1 MVVPRPSRGCMLI
14 ARCRSRDP
22 ATGARTSRGA
32 RRAAT
37 PLGGAAAA
45 TPRTPC
51 PDGVDLQPLRHLAGN
66 AVPGTGTTC
75 ARSASSSTPVPPRS
89 GSCCAVTSTRPEPM
103 SSPTRCA
110 RRACRS
116 DPDLQVRA
124 EPPRSRVR
132 LTDYALSLTEPASTA
147 RPSLTDHAP
156 ETAVNLASGCTSLR
170 AATARGR
177 CWCNTGTSVRAA
189 NRGTRTG
196 SMGVQPSPRT
206 AAASVAASRVILP

>member
-1 MVVPRPSRGCMLI
+1 MAAPQPSRGCMLI

-89 GSCCAVTSTRPEPM
+89 GSCCAATSTRPEPT

-110 RRACRS
+110 LPACRS
-116 DPDLQVRA
+116 ETGHRARA

-147 RPSLTDHAP
+147 RPSLTDRAP
-156 ETAVNLASGCTSLR
+156 ETALNLASGRTSLR
-170 AATARGR
+170 ATTATGMRLGSRSADACSPSSRRRAGPGPGRGPPAAGAGALADG
-177 CWCNTGTSVRAA
+177 TG
-189 NRGTRTG
+189 
-196 SMGVQPSPRT
+196 
-206 AAASVAASRVILP
+206 

>member
-75 ARSASSSTPVPPRS
+75 ARSASSSTPDPPRS
-89 GSCCAVTSTRPEPM
+89 DSCCAAISTLPGPT
-103 SSPTRCA
+103 SSPTRCVPP
-110 RRACRS
+110 ACRS
-116 DPDLQVRA
+116 DRFLRVCAR
-124 EPPRSRVR
+124 PPRSRVR
-132 LTDYALSLTEPASTA
+132 LTDSALGLNEPAST
-147 RPSLTDHAP
+147 SCSNLTDRAP
-156 ETAVNLASGCTSLR
+156 DTAPNLAAGRTSLR
-170 AATARGR
+170 AATA
-177 CWCNTGTSVRAA
+177 T
-189 NRGTRTG
+189 
-196 SMGVQPSPRT
+196 PSSSP
-206 AAASVAASRVILP
+206 AASHPSSR